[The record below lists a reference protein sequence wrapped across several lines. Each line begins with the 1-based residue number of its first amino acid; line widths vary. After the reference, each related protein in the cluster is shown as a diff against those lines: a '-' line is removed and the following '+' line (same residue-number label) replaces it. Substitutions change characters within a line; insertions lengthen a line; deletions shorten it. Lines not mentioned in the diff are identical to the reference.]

1 MAWRVLFGLAFRPTW
16 SWTRLAVAE
25 SQPCLGYGCEASA
38 SCPPETFPV
47 ACRFQ
52 APGAGHSVWISNN
65 TCVARN
71 AGIYEEDEIRA
82 NAACSSMFRTFTTS
96 GSAEFR
102 ASCPPGS
109 VLERCFCEGCP
120 LTPEISEANV
130 SCPAAAGSQALCLQ
144 GDTNWLLQN
153 ADGLGFVK
161 YCGWAPY
168 RRPLTDPDFRND
180 TDCRDVMLQPHRDYV
195 GACTLQECQGLEDCV
210 ARCDLCPNCS
220 AVLYNSRETSGIR
233 CHMQSNVYIESLE
246 SSALPVA
253 WSFYVNERNV
263 GCRPEAETDLLSTRG
278 LRGFRLFAD
287 LGCSQELVPDQVFA
301 LDGGGLVPLQ
311 DVWVPRCASAGR
323 CYAGGVS
330 LMATFSSPQVV
341 RCALVDAPEKFSR
354 GWRLAKNS
362 AEISGLLKDLAQA
375 EWLEVARSGASLGV
389 RASWD
394 GLTEVD
400 SGALGGSLASWGA
413 TDAGNSSSGGFLSI
427 LVALLAAGLCF
438 VAGAFVYL
446 RPLLRGPSQPLM
458 LETRVPPVMLPPASV
473 LLEDEGVLSP
483 EHIDVS
489 AATSTTTEETWQ
501 LSFVSSEV
509 FSHLQA
515 LLDFTHLSVPDR
527 TAAGAAEPPVA
538 VQLRHALRVK
548 DSAKSRRYASQC
560 GAIRRKRA
568 ELKPISP
575 ELLSAAAAAKME
587 LKSVI
592 PGPDPAANESYLWYQ
607 TSVRLA
613 LALAQGHGWEE
624 LARGGQ
630 SRPIRLTESCAQVED
645 VFPDRSGYYAGIS
658 ALLLCRVCV
667 GKFCYM
673 TDAGAEAKREVDSG
687 EFDSILEDNATRRI
701 IVFDDGQVLPE
712 YLLLCSSIGHGE
724 DTFLSPLRLEMPIYW
739 SNLSGD
745 PISAPFQQL
754 KTIPS
759 ASLRCFRDLAGASPR
774 HMVRGVRRLEQSQ
787 LWLRYARHRQGDRS
801 SSADSEIVSGDLLT
815 NESFLW
821 LASDNEAISSV
832 VEGRFPTSG
841 EPMIYLSTDLMSCLS
856 AAKPKSRVRCVLLC
870 RVCTAFAATTSMAA
884 KAAPSPS
891 RAGMS
896 GGLSSFIPVSA
907 DHVYPEF
914 ILEVEEMD
922 TE

>member
-1 MAWRVLFGLAFRPTW
+1 PKASPAWATAVRLLPRVRRRHFLWRAVSKHLAQATASGSPTTPAW
-16 SWTRLAVAE
+16 HGMLGSTRRMRSE
-25 SQPCLGYGCEASA
+25 PT
-38 SCPPETFPV
+38 PP
-47 ACRFQ
+47 A
-52 APGAGHSVWISNN
+52 
-65 TCVARN
+65 
-71 AGIYEEDEIRA
+71 
-82 NAACSSMFRTFTTS
+82 AACSGPSRPQEALS
-96 GSAEFR
+96 SA
-102 ASCPPGS
+102 
-109 VLERCFCEGCP
+109 
-120 LTPEISEANV
+120 
-130 SCPAAAGSQALCLQ
+130 PAAREAPCWNDASARAVLSPRRSARPTSAAQRQLGRRPCACKVTPTGCYRIPASRAALPVYVSQSRRPE
-144 GDTNWLLQN
+144 TSYWN

-180 TDCRDVMLQPHRDYV
+180 TDCRDVMLQPQRDYI

-233 CHMQSNVYIESLE
+233 CHMQSNAYIESLE

-341 RCALVDAPEKFSR
+341 RCALVDAHEKFSR

-400 SGALGGSLASWGA
+400 SSASGGSLASWGA
-413 TDAGNSSSGGFLSI
+413 ADAGTNSSGGFLSI

-438 VAGAFVYL
+438 VAGGFVYL
-446 RPLLRGPSQPLM
+446 RPLFRGPSQPVM
-458 LETRVPPVMLPPASV
+458 LETRVPPVMFPPAAV
-473 LLEDEGVLSP
+473 LLEDEDALSP

-489 AATSTTTEETWQ
+489 AATATTTEETCQ
-501 LSFVSSEV
+501 LSFVSGEV

-548 DSAKSRRYASQC
+548 DSAKSRRYAHQC
-560 GAIRRKRA
+560 GAIRRKRS

-575 ELLSAAAAAKME
+575 ELLSAAAAAKMD
-587 LKSVI
+587 LQNVI
-592 PGPDPAANESYLWYQ
+592 PGPDPAANESYLWCQ
-607 TSVRLA
+607 TSVRFA

-624 LARGGQ
+624 LARGGR
-630 SRPIRLTESCAQVED
+630 SGSIRLTESCAQVED

-667 GKFCYM
+667 GKFCYIA
-673 TDAGAEAKREVDSG
+673 DAGAEAKREVESG

-701 IVFDDGQVLPE
+701 LVFDDVQVLPE

-724 DTFLSPLRLEMPIYW
+724 DTFLSALRLEMPIYW
-739 SNLSGD
+739 SNLSRD
-745 PISAPFQQL
+745 PIS
-754 KTIPS
+754 
-759 ASLRCFRDLAGASPR
+759 
-774 HMVRGVRRLEQSQ
+774 
-787 LWLRYARHRQGDRS
+787 
-801 SSADSEIVSGDLLT
+801 IVSGDLLT

-821 LASDNEAISSV
+821 LASDNEADGGGGIVVVAAASV
-832 VEGRFPTSG
+832 AAALQGAITQSGRDEWRLECVYLAHLAFGVKSLFASG
-841 EPMIYLSTDLMSCLS
+841 LLLNSVCDRIGPQ
-856 AAKPKSRVRCVLLC
+856 VLKVFSKTC
-870 RVCTAFAATTSMAA
+870 
-884 KAAPSPS
+884 
-891 RAGMS
+891 
-896 GGLSSFIPVSA
+896 
-907 DHVYPEF
+907 
-914 ILEVEEMD
+914 
-922 TE
+922 

>member
-1 MAWRVLFGLAFRPTW
+1 MPNPALLA
-16 SWTRLAVAE
+16 
-25 SQPCLGYGCEASA
+25 
-38 SCPPETFPV
+38 
-47 ACRFQ
+47 
-52 APGAGHSVWISNN
+52 H
-65 TCVARN
+65 
-71 AGIYEEDEIRA
+71 
-82 NAACSSMFRTFTTS
+82 
-96 GSAEFR
+96 
-102 ASCPPGS
+102 
-109 VLERCFCEGCP
+109 EGCP
-120 LTPEISEANV
+120 LTSEISEANV

-180 TDCRDVMLQPHRDYV
+180 TDCRDVMLQPHRDYI
-195 GACTLQECQGLEDCV
+195 GACALEECQGLEDCV

-220 AVLYNSRETSGIR
+220 AVLYNSREASGIR

-246 SSALPVA
+246 SVALPVA
-253 WSFYVNERNV
+253 WSFYVNERNA

-287 LGCSQELVPDQVFA
+287 LGCSQELVPDKVFA

-330 LMATFSSPQVV
+330 LMATFASPQVV

-389 RASWD
+389 RATWD

-400 SGALGGSLASWGA
+400 SSALGGSLASWGA
-413 TDAGNSSSGGFLSI
+413 ADGGTGSSGSFLSI
-427 LVALLAAGLCF
+427 LVALLAAGLCC

-446 RPLLRGPSQPLM
+446 RPLLRGPSQPLV
-458 LETRVPPVMLPPASV
+458 LEARVPPVMFPPAAM
-473 LLEDEGVLSP
+473 LLEDEEVLSP

-489 AATSTTTEETWQ
+489 AATSAAAEETWQ

-509 FSHLQA
+509 FSQLQA

-527 TAAGAAEPPVA
+527 TARSAAEQPPVA
-538 VQLRHALRVK
+538 VQLRQALRVK
-548 DSAKSRRYASQC
+548 DSAKSRRYAHQC

-587 LKSVI
+587 LQGVI
-592 PGPDPAANESYLWYQ
+592 PGSDPAANESYLWYHG
-607 TSVRLA
+607 SVRLA
-613 LALAQGHGWEE
+613 LALAQGYGWEE

-630 SRPIRLTESCAQVED
+630 SRSIRLTESCAQVED
-645 VFPDRSGYYAGIS
+645 VFPERSGYYAGIS

-673 TDAGAEAKREVDSG
+673 ADAGAEAKREVDSG

-712 YLLLCSSIGHGE
+712 YLLLCSSIGPEE
-724 DTFLSPLRLEMPIYW
+724 DTFLSPVRLEMPIYW
-739 SNLSGD
+739 SNLSRD

-759 ASLRCFRDLAGASPR
+759 ASLRCFRDLARVSPR
-774 HMVRGVRRLEQSQ
+774 HMVRGVRRVEQSQ
-787 LWLRYARHRQGDRS
+787 LWLRYARHRQGDR

-821 LASDNEAISSV
+821 LASGDEAISQI

-841 EPMIYLSTDLMSCLS
+841 EPVIYLSTDLMSCLA
-856 AAKPKSRVRCVLLC
+856 AAKPRSRVRCVLLC
-870 RVCTAFAATTSMAA
+870 RACRAFAATTSMAA

-891 RAGMS
+891 RAGLS
-896 GGLSSFIPVSA
+896 GGPSSFIPVSA

>member
-109 VLERCFCEGCP
+109 VLERCFCEAVGCP

-153 ADGLGFVK
+153 PDGLGFVK

-180 TDCRDVMLQPHRDYV
+180 TDCRDVMLQPHRDY
-195 GACTLQECQGLEDCV
+195 DCV

-341 RCALVDAPEKFSR
+341 RCALVDAPEKFR
-354 GWRLAKNS
+354 
-362 AEISGLLKDLAQA
+362 LLKDLAQA

-400 SGALGGSLASWGA
+400 SGALGPLGTVPLGLGPGSLASWGA

-483 EHIDVS
+483 EHIDMQLIRNGGRFFSVMS
-489 AATSTTTEETWQ
+489 CLTTSQLVGGSIPEVAIGAKVFNQLTVAIAAREMDITRK
-501 LSFVSSEV
+501 
-509 FSHLQA
+509 
-515 LLDFTHLSVPDR
+515 LLF
-527 TAAGAAEPPVA
+527 A
-538 VQLRHALRVK
+538 
-548 DSAKSRRYASQC
+548 C
-560 GAIRRKRA
+560 A

-624 LARGGQ
+624 LARGLLGLTWGGRNCKTHP
-630 SRPIRLTESCAQVED
+630 RPIRLTESCAQVED

-673 TDAGAEAKREVDSG
+673 TETWLPSVSWH
-687 EFDSILEDNATRRI
+687 EDNATRRI